1 MRFKKTAA
9 KDRALRSLLY
19 KYGVHLLL
27 LSVITI
33 WLIDVFYIENIQKDK
48 SQKLEKTA
56 QKKNENLAIKWVEES
71 TSDSVIMT
79 EILPLL
85 ASVTLPR
92 APLITA
98 SLPVDMNVM
107 EGAPLISVT
116 SDSASKKQDAGRQTS
131 EINLSEVLTPK
142 IHKGAQQTIQKN
154 LLLEPTV
161 TQVQNVMNHLT
172 DLNSRDIKFL
182 LPSGNSAKEAFLNH
196 MYRCENMQF
205 GSLSKA
211 PPYQLTLLSG
221 ESSRAVLFQPSEF
234 LRVAHDYLSRYETNL
249 LTLYGQGN
257 RPVRIFP
264 LRLDVNLA
272 TKIAQVTGANELNS
286 FSARYFLH
294 GSQIGLTDIV
304 LNQQA
309 VTQNWIISAKGCY

>member
-1 MRFKKTAA
+1 MCLKKTAA
-9 KDRALRSLLY
+9 KNRVLRSLLY

-27 LSVITI
+27 LSVIAI
-33 WLIDVFYIENIQKDK
+33 WLSDVFYIENIQKDK
-48 SQKLEKTA
+48 NQKLEKTI
-56 QKKNENLAIKWVEES
+56 QKKNDELAIKWVEKS
-71 TSDSVIMT
+71 TSDSVVMT
-79 EILPLL
+79 KKLPLL
-85 ASVTLPR
+85 ASVTMPR
-92 APLITA
+92 APLINA

-107 EGAPLISVT
+107 EGAPLISIT
-116 SDSASKKQDAGRQTS
+116 SDRAYKKQEAGRETS
-131 EINLSEVLTPK
+131 KINLSGVFTPK
-142 IHKGAQQTIQKN
+142 IHKGTQQTILEN

-161 TQVQNVMNHLT
+161 MQVKNVMNQLT
-172 DLNSRDIKFL
+172 VLNSRDIKFL

-205 GSLSKA
+205 GSLTKTS
-211 PPYQLTLLSG
+211 PYQLTLLSG

-264 LRLDVNLA
+264 LSLDVNLA
-272 TKIAQVTGANELNS
+272 TKIAQVTGENQLNS

-294 GSQIGLTDIV
+294 GSQIGLTEIV
-304 LNQQA
+304 LNEQE